1 MSPLMKTGGPGGPG
15 GPSLPE
21 MCNIFRCNYSDPFK
35 AHTLRYAIR
44 LVTTGFYTDY

>member
-21 MCNIFRCNYSDPFK
+21 MYNIFRCNFSDPFK
-35 AHTLRYAIR
+35 TDTSRYVIR